1 MFYFYF
7 PEGFRVFFL
16 SYSLIVPG
24 MIKTH
29 PREQYKLCTNPVLAK
44 LGGLAVRAAGKRV
57 GLSKVVNWGVLLLAF
72 STSQHYYDQTI
83 RSAV

>member
-1 MFYFYF
+1 VFYFYF
-7 PEGFRVFFL
+7 PEGFRVSFL

-44 LGGLAVRAAGKRV
+44 LGAWLSELQGKE
-57 GLSKVVNWGVLLLAF
+57 GVFPKWSTGGMLLLAF
-72 STSQHYYDQTI
+72 PTSQHYYDQTM